1 MMGNNMEIPDELID
15 QLLGEYQGPEQLTG
29 PDGLINQLR
38 KRLIERA
45 AGAELERH
53 LGYPLGAEAPEAQP
67 NRRNGTTS
75 KTLRTVDGPLSV
87 ELPRDRDASFEPRIV
102 PKHARSF
109 DGFDEQILALYA
121 GGMTTRDIQRH
132 LRELYGVDVSE
143 GLISEVTGSIQDDV
157 RAWQSRPLE
166 ELYVVVYLD
175 ALQVSIR
182 DHQVVRKKAV
192 YVAVGVTLEGTRDCL
207 GLWIEKSEG
216 ARFWTSVLTELRN
229 RGVKDVVFVCT
240 DGLTGFADA
249 IGAVFPLS
257 VNQTCIVH
265 LVRQSLRY
273 LSWKERRTCAGELRR
288 IYTAADA
295 DQARQVLDELAAA
308 WTDSKRPRP
317 DAPVCVG
324 AGRPRDFGTPFR
336 RGRSVRTSRA
346 ALPADGVASARRGSP
361 RHASGVHRNRAARSA
376 ARRRPTLCGP
386 IVGRRDAGDLDR
398 LPDVPR
404 DRTSPDHGVDVR
416 GHGLGTGDV
425 PSFIG
430 AGIRRG

>member
-1 MMGNNMEIPDELID
+1 MGDMEIPDELID

-29 PDGLINQLR
+29 PEGLINQLR
-38 KRLIERA
+38 RRLIERA
-45 AGAELERH
+45 AGSELEQH
-53 LGYPLGAEAPEAQP
+53 LGYPPGAEPPEGQP
-67 NRRNGTTS
+67 NRRNGVS
-75 KTLRTVDGPLSV
+75 QKTLRTVDGPVRV

-132 LRELYGVDVSE
+132 LRELYGVDVSD
-143 GLISEVTGSIQDDV
+143 GLISEVTASIQDDV

-182 DHQVVRKKAV
+182 DQQVVRKKAV
-192 YVAVGVTLEGTRDCL
+192 YVAVGVTLEGERDCL

-229 RGVKDVVFVCT
+229 RGVKDVIFVCT

-249 IGAVFPLS
+249 IDAVFPLS

-273 LSWKERRTCAGELRR
+273 LSWRERRTCAGDLRR

-295 DQARQVLDELAAA
+295 DQARQVLDELAVA
-308 WTDSKRPRP
+308 WADSK
-317 DAPVCVG
+317 
-324 AGRPRDFGTPFR
+324 T
-336 RGRSVRTSRA
+336 RTA
-346 ALPADGVASARRGSP
+346 ALQVWERAWDRVIPFLAFPDEIRR
-361 RHASGVHRNRAARSA
+361 
-376 ARRRPTLCGP
+376 
-386 IVGRRDAGDLDR
+386 IVYTTNTVESLHMQIRK
-398 LPDVPR
+398 
-404 DRTSPDHGVDVR
+404 TIKTR
-416 GHGLGTGDV
+416 GHFPNDDAALRLIWLAIMRAKTSWKTCYNWTTAMAVLRIHFGDRI
-425 PSFIG
+425 PDNT
-430 AGIRRG
+430 